1 MRTADLKKSIL
12 KLFRGKELYGYDINK
27 ILADQGIEVDLSRLY
42 AVLNDMRKEG
52 ILNDR
57 WEKSSSGPRKKMY
70 KISDKGNEM
79 LNEILLEAIATVHSF
94 YGDYLRSLYPEIN
107 VFGEIIGLLSE
118 NMKDDENI
126 AYVTTKYFDIHEL
139 LLGILHKQNIN
150 GTTYLIKPRNLKIE
164 TKLEGINILEGSYTD
179 LPFKDNHIHRL
190 LLIDLPGQETINEST
205 KEWHRVLAKEGRLT
219 IITPSILIDKQIH
232 PLSIGDFVEK
242 QEHEVIEHGQ
252 HVDREI
258 LLSSLEPN
266 FMNIIENESVHMSV
280 ITAFSD

>member
-1 MRTADLKKSIL
+1 MRTADLKKTIL

-27 ILADQGIEVDLSRLY
+27 TLANQGIEVDLSRLY

-70 KISDKGNEM
+70 SISNKGKEN

-94 YGDYLRSLYPEIN
+94 YGDYLRSLLPEIN
-107 VFGEIIGLLSE
+107 VFEKIIELLSE
-118 NMKDDENI
+118 NMNDDENL
-126 AYVTTKYFDIHEL
+126 AYFTTKFFDIHEL

-150 GTTYLIKPRNLKIE
+150 GKTYLILPRNVKVE
-164 TKLEGINILEGSYTD
+164 TKLEGINVLDGSYTD

-190 LLIDLPGQETINEST
+190 LLIDLPSQETIDESI
-205 KEWHRVLAKEGRLT
+205 KEWHRVLSKEGRLA
-219 IITPSILIDKQIH
+219 ILTPTILIEKQIH

-242 QEHEVIEHGQ
+242 QEHEVIEQGQ

-258 LLSSLEPN
+258 LLSSLKLN
-266 FMNIIENESVHMSV
+266 FNNIVENESVHMSV